1 MVITKASDAR
11 PDMTDKFILMPSS
24 WRHAVAL
31 LVLCIAGGSSHAALQ
46 SAASALPIPSSL
58 FGTWEVTDVHVDTGA
73 TRTPLYRPDD
83 FRLIGRIFRFSSGS
97 ITSNAP
103 ERQDCPSPRIGKSLP
118 AVKLI
123 ESSMAGRAL
132 PPVLPTAQDYR
143 LQLPG
148 DPKASAFTVKCNGK
162 LWGASL
168 GREDGNRGAWLL
180 PLANG
185 KLALRWYG
193 ETILELKRLPEGARP
208 DPSFNCRQASTD
220 SEKRSAAPSR
230 SPSWMSALLVHSL
243 RQRRSCRRPDGET
256 HWLRSRR
263 TSAHGCCSAIAASRT
278 WLAWKSPCLSAW
290 KPSKPCPKT
299 NSCKENPSLR
309 HTKPRPAVLPSP
321 LKPA

>member
-1 MVITKASDAR
+1 
-11 PDMTDKFILMPSS
+11 MTDKFILMPSS

-31 LVLCIAGGSSHAALQ
+31 LVLCIAGGSSHAAPQ

-97 ITSNAP
+97 IISNTP

-220 SEKRSAAPSR
+220 SEKAICRSVPLAKLDVSIARSFAAAAQELQEAGRGNSLAALKTHQR
-230 SPSWMSALLVHSL
+230 AWLLQRNRCKSDLACLEKSMSARLEAI
-243 RQRRSCRRPDGET
+243 ET
-256 HWLRSRR
+256 M
-263 TSAHGCCSAIAASRT
+263 
-278 WLAWKSPCLSAW
+278 PQD
-290 KPSKPCPKT
+290 
-299 NSCKENPSLR
+299 E
-309 HTKPRPAVLPSP
+309 
-321 LKPA
+321 